1 MRAHSVVARGGAVSV
16 STARRGVVGRRQPFA
31 RRASTERRRRGIARS
46 SAKDNDRDDEGRVED
61 CRAGET
67 VDRRSVV
74 VTAALATVFAFSSSS
89 SSSSKGTNAY
99 AAEDASG
106 VGVRTVRDETGF
118 GSKEARAPRDLVLVE
133 YQGTLSD
140 GTVFDTTL
148 GGMVFA
154 TNSAGVGSV
163 SIDKAAKRPAVI
175 RLDVGNPVPGVPP
188 GLIKGIEGM
197 RVGGK
202 RTFEVPPELG
212 FGSSAVRSPYATVP
226 ADSTLTY
233 EVTLLRLSSTGPDAL
248 FKGVSRCGL
257 GGANTINDGCGQIE
271 PSE

>member
-1 MRAHSVVARGGAVSV
+1 MRAHSVVARGAG
-16 STARRGVVGRRQPFA
+16 STTHGFVGRRQPFA
-31 RRASTERRRRGIARS
+31 RCASSTRGRVLIARS
-46 SAKDNDRDDEGRVED
+46 SAKDNDQDARRAED
-61 CRAGET
+61 CRAEET
-67 VDRRSVV
+67 VDRRRVV
-74 VTAALATVFAFSSSS
+74 VTAAFATVFAFSSS

-106 VGVRTVRDETGF
+106 VGVRTVRDESGF

-133 YQGTLSD
+133 YQGKLSD

-175 RLDVGNPVPGVPP
+175 RLDVGNPVPGIPP

>member
-1 MRAHSVVARGGAVSV
+1 MRARSVVARGAV
-16 STARRGVVGRRQPFA
+16 STARGFVGRRARVA
-31 RRASTERRRRGIARS
+31 RRASTKSRARVARS
-46 SAKDNDRDDEGRVED
+46 SAKDNDQDDEGRVED

-67 VDRRSVV
+67 VDRRRVV
-74 VTAALATVFAFSSSS
+74 VTAALATVFTFSSSSSS
-89 SSSSKGTNAY
+89 SSSSKGNDAY

-163 SIDKAAKRPAVI
+163 SIDKAARRPAVI

-248 FKGVSRCGL
+248 LKGVSRCGL

>member
-1 MRAHSVVARGGAVSV
+1 MGASVAARGAV
-16 STARRGVVGRRQPFA
+16 STARGAVGRRARFA
-31 RRASTERRRRGIARS
+31 RRASTKSRAHVARS
-46 SAKDNDRDDEGRVED
+46 SAEDNDRDERRVGD
-61 CRAGET
+61 SRAEET
-67 VDRRSVV
+67 VDRRRVV
-74 VTAALATVFAFSSSS
+74 VTAALAAIFASASSSS
-89 SSSSKGTNAY
+89 SRGRNAY

-106 VGVRTVRDETGF
+106 GGGDGRGVRTVRDETGF

-257 GGANTINDGCGQIE
+257 GGANTINDGCGEIE

>member
-1 MRAHSVVARGGAVSV
+1 MCAHSVVARGAVS
-16 STARRGVVGRRQPFA
+16 TTHGVVGRRPPFA
-31 RRASTERRRRGIARS
+31 RRASSTRGRVLVARS
-46 SAKDNDRDDEGRVED
+46 SAKDNDQEARRVED
-61 CRAGET
+61 CRAEET
-67 VDRRSVV
+67 VDRRRVV

-89 SSSSKGTNAY
+89 SSSSSKGMNAY

-106 VGVRTVRDETGF
+106 FGVRTVRDETGF

>member
-1 MRAHSVVARGGAVSV
+1 M
-16 STARRGVVGRRQPFA
+16 
-31 RRASTERRRRGIARS
+31 
-46 SAKDNDRDDEGRVED
+46 
-61 CRAGET
+61 
-67 VDRRSVV
+67 
-74 VTAALATVFAFSSSS
+74 
-89 SSSSKGTNAY
+89 NAY

-106 VGVRTVRDETGF
+106 FGVRTVRDETGF

>member
-1 MRAHSVVARGGAVSV
+1 MCAHSVVARGAVS
-16 STARRGVVGRRQPFA
+16 TTHGVVGRRQPFA
-31 RRASTERRRRGIARS
+31 RRASSTRGRVLVARS
-46 SAKDNDRDDEGRVED
+46 SAKDNDQEARRVED

-67 VDRRSVV
+67 VDRRRVV

-89 SSSSKGTNAY
+89 SSSSSSSPKGMNAY
-99 AAEDASG
+99 AAEDASD

-248 FKGVSRCGL
+248 FKGVFRCGL
-257 GGANTINDGCGQIE
+257 GGANTINDECGQIE

>member
-1 MRAHSVVARGGAVSV
+1 MGASVAARGAV
-16 STARRGVVGRRQPFA
+16 STARGAVGRRARVA
-31 RRASTERRRRGIARS
+31 RRASTKSRARVARS
-46 SAKDNDRDDEGRVED
+46 SAEDNDRDERRVGD
-61 CRAGET
+61 SRAEET
-67 VDRRSVV
+67 VDRRRVV
-74 VTAALATVFAFSSSS
+74 VTAALAAIFASSSS
-89 SSSSKGTNAY
+89 SSSRGRNAY

-106 VGVRTVRDETGF
+106 GRGDDGRGVRTVRDETGF

-257 GGANTINDGCGQIE
+257 GGANTINDGCGEIE

>member
-1 MRAHSVVARGGAVSV
+1 MCASSVVARGAVS
-16 STARRGVVGRRQPFA
+16 TTHGLVGRRQPFA
-31 RRASTERRRRGIARS
+31 RRASSTRGRDLVARS
-46 SAKDNDRDDEGRVED
+46 SAKDNDQDARRVED
-61 CRAGET
+61 CRAEET
-67 VDRRSVV
+67 MDRRSVV
-74 VTAALATVFAFSSSS
+74 VTVAIATVFAFSSS

-106 VGVRTVRDETGF
+106 VGVGVRTVRDESGF

-163 SIDKAAKRPAVI
+163 SIDKAARRPAVI